1 MPSNFLHSVRICT
14 RDECMNT
21 HTKPFSF
28 CLYLLSSPSF
38 TFFLSFSSFFPPS
51 FFPFSFSDSFNSFS
65 THAPVLLLSTW
76 EFYGP
81 LGSKITDPLKT
92 SDVESDDLFFPLPFK
107 EVCCN
112 FCNRSKVISSYSN
125 VCREQEF
132 FEGLRV
138 NLRLSSDHSVDGNE
152 SCVQG
157 NVVTY

>member
-1 MPSNFLHSVRICT
+1 MNAWILTPNNSLSVFTSFLPLPS
-14 RDECMNT
+14 
-21 HTKPFSF
+21 
-28 CLYLLSSPSF
+28 
-38 TFFLSFSSFFPPS
+38 LSFSPFLPS
-51 FFPFSFSDSFNSFS
+51 FLPLSFCFPSQTLLIPSPLMLQCFSRAHGNFMVPWVQRLL
-65 THAPVLLLSTW
+65 THWRPVTW
-76 EFYGP
+76 NQMIY
-81 LGSKITDPLKT
+81 
-92 SDVESDDLFFPLPFK
+92 FFPLPFK

-125 VCREQEF
+125 VCRAQEF